1 MQETLAVTWTVARK
15 ARTIL
20 VLVALA
26 LAVDLHLPQTLWL
39 AVKETQWPRFWAANN
54 AAPRSALPDP
64 AIRLNQ

>member
-1 MQETLAVTWTVARK
+1 MLIAVHRARMILA
-15 ARTIL
+15 
-20 VLVALA
+20 LVALA

-39 AVKETQWPRFWAANN
+39 LVETQLWPRFWAANN